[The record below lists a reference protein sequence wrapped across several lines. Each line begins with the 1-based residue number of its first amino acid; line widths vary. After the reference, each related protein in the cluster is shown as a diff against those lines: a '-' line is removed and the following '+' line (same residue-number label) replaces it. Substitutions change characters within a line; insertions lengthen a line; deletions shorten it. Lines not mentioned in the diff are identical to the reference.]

1 MILADRSASG
11 VGVSRID
18 VKLEAVSGN
27 EAAEERTMADLEG
40 RSSRDGGTSVSEL

>member
-11 VGVSRID
+11 IGVSRID

-27 EAAEERTMADLEG
+27 DAAEERMMADLEG
-40 RSSRDGGTSVSEL
+40 RSSRDGGTSISGL